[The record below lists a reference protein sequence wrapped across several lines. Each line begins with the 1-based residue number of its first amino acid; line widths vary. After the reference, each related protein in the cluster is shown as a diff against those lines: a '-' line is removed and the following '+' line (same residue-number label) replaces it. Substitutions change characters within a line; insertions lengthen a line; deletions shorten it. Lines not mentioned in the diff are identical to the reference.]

1 MARSVSSVEHEYE
14 VRRYKPGDRDDIIAL
29 YEQVFG
35 GDGHA
40 WFSWKY
46 EDNPY
51 VDHVPMTVAT
61 TDGTVVA
68 IKPTIAFRVCIG
80 DEQVLALQP
89 ADVMVHP
96 DHRRRGLYSRTTEH
110 LQRVYADGEPE
121 LFFNF
126 PNEATLSGSLK
137 HGWRTVQQAPTA
149 YRIQRPPAMLDDDA
163 SLMVRA
169 GARVLGTVWRVGN
182 RIRDRRHLDDER
194 VTRYDRIPVSTLA
207 TLAKQGRPRGIH
219 ALRDPRYLSW
229 RFENPEWS
237 YATYLTGTD
246 EAYAAIVVG
255 ERRTSD
261 QYLVALTDVY
271 PPDTQPRAEAIE
283 RLVGA
288 IVADHRK
295 ADALVADGQILPPD
309 VCQRAG
315 FRMDDRRPLDRFAS
329 PSTLVT
335 CPATGVDPDEDDWVV
350 AGLDI
355 TNPDSW
361 NLSLAERDTW

>member
-1 MARSVSSVEHEYE
+1 MARSVSPVENEYE
-14 VRRYKPGDRDDIIAL
+14 VRRYQPTDRSDVIDL

-35 GDGHA
+35 GDGRT

-61 TDGTVVA
+61 VDDTVVA
-68 IKPTIAFRVCIG
+68 VKPTIAFRVCIA
-80 DEQVLALQP
+80 DEELLALQP

-96 DHRRRGLYSRTTEH
+96 DHRRQGLYSRTTEH
-110 LQRVYADGEPE
+110 LKRVYADEEPA

-126 PNEATLSGSLK
+126 SNEATLSGSLK
-137 HGWRTVQQAPTA
+137 HGWQKVQRAPTA
-149 YRIQRPPAMLDDDA
+149 YRIQRPAAMLDDDA
-163 SLMVRA
+163 TPTMRL
-169 GARVLGTVWRVGN
+169 GAKLLGAAWRTGN
-182 RIRDRRHLDDER
+182 RIRDRRYLDDER

-207 TLAKQGRPRGIH
+207 TLAKQDRPPGIH

-237 YATYLTGTD
+237 YATYLTGSD

-255 ERRTSD
+255 ERRTED
-261 QYLVALTDVY
+261 QYVVALTDVY
-271 PPDTQPRAEAIE
+271 PPATERRADAIE

-288 IVADHRK
+288 IVADHRT
-295 ADALVADGQILPPD
+295 ADSLVVDGQILPEA
-309 VCQRAG
+309 VRRRAG
-315 FRMDDRRPLDRFAS
+315 FRMDDQRPLNRFAS

-335 CPATGVDPDEDDWVV
+335 CPATGVEPDEDDWEI
-350 AGLDI
+350 AGMDI
-355 TNPDSW
+355 TDPGSW
-361 NLSLAERDTW
+361 HLSLAERDTW